1 VIVGIDDLDKSIS
14 AALQVS
20 GRATWGQ
27 IARAL
32 GIAERTVARRG
43 QRLLDSGL
51 VRISTSIDAIQ
62 VAHARPLLLRIK
74 TASRDLWAVARA
86 LASRSDASSVSILEG
101 SNDIAAMLL
110 VRDQSSI
117 RSLLFEELPDID
129 GILQTNVTTV
139 LKFYRT
145 GYDWTPAFFDPD
157 QLAVLREGIV
167 QSPPQLHNGE
177 TTSLTEEEDA
187 LVRFLAKDGRA
198 SFASI
203 ATELGIA
210 HATAKRRLDSL
221 LSRGLLHVRTE
232 VVPAVFGFGIEALV
246 WLRAPMATLDIV
258 GQRLAADPAVKFCA
272 ASTGASPLLI
282 NALFRDE
289 YEFYNFFA
297 RDLFAESSGIEVV
310 ESLVVVTPVLRGSLL
325 VDDGPIALR

>member
-1 VIVGIDDLDKSIS
+1 MVLDIDDLDRSIA

-32 GIAERTVARRG
+32 NIAERTVARRG
-43 QRLLDSGL
+43 QRLLDLGL

-74 TASRDLWAVARA
+74 TGPRDLWSVARA
-86 LASRSDASSVSILEG
+86 LASRNDASSVSILEG

-110 VRDQSSI
+110 VRDQASI
-117 RSLLFEELPDID
+117 RSLLFEELPEID

-145 GYDWTPAFFDPD
+145 GYDWHPAFFEPN
-157 QLAVLREGIV
+157 QLKVLREGLI

-177 TTSLTEEEDA
+177 TTVLTEEEDA
-187 LVRFLAKDGRA
+187 LVRYLARDGRA
-198 SFASI
+198 PIASI
-203 ATELGIA
+203 SKELKIS
-210 HATAKRRLDSL
+210 HTTAKRRLDSL

-246 WLRAPMATLDIV
+246 WLRAPMAHLDEV
-258 GQRLAADPAVKFCA
+258 GEALAADPAVKFCA

-282 NALFRDE
+282 NVLFRDE

-297 RDLFAESSGIEVV
+297 RELFASFSKIEVV

-325 VDDGPIALR
+325 VDDGPSALD